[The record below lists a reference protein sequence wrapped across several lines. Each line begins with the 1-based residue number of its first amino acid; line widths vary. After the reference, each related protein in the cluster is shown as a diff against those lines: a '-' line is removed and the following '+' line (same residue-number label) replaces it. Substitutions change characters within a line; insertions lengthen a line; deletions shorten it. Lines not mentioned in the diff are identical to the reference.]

1 MKGEKFMAGKE
12 EFYLKGIVN
21 EVKELRKSVDKLTA
35 AVQNMQAA
43 NKPECHYAAH
53 YLHLNHDICMLDPEN
68 THPCIG
74 YDGCDF
80 FTQN

>member
-1 MKGEKFMAGKE
+1 MAGKE
-12 EFYLKGIVN
+12 EFYLKEIVN

-35 AVQNMQAA
+35 AVQNTQAA
-43 NKPECHYAAH
+43 NNPECRYAAR
-53 YLHLNHDICMLDPEN
+53 YSHLNHDICMLYPGN

>member
-1 MKGEKFMAGKE
+1 MQGGKFMAGKE

-35 AVQNMQAA
+35 AVQNIQAV
-43 NKPECHYAAH
+43 NKPKCRYAAR
-53 YLHLNHDICMLDPEN
+53 YSHLNHDICMLDPEN
-68 THPCIG
+68 THSCIG